1 MYKTGFSCKPI
12 SKPHHHDPSAHV
24 FRRMIN
30 CGEEQKLSTPPGPA
44 QQPLGSALQAIPSR
58 QKAQKQVPDSTTWP
72 RMNYWRIS
80 DLIIRILQIA
90 SAKIIGATKESNYWL
105 APYCS

>member
-1 MYKTGFSCKPI
+1 
-12 SKPHHHDPSAHV
+12 
-24 FRRMIN
+24 
-30 CGEEQKLSTPPGPA
+30 
-44 QQPLGSALQAIPSR
+44 
-58 QKAQKQVPDSTTWP
+58 
-72 RMNYWRIS
+72 MNYWRIS